1 MPPASAGTATSEA
14 DQNRIAP
21 VPGKPE
27 RFGADG
33 HGNSADGVS
42 VRELIFLAGL
52 FVNIGANFAT
62 NSGSQRA
69 RKLNKS
75 RN

>member
-27 RFGADG
+27 RLGADG
-33 HGNSADGVS
+33 DGSSPDGATVF
-42 VRELIFLAGL
+42 ELVILAGL
-52 FVNIGANFAT
+52 FANDVAYPGPQWA
-62 NSGSQRA
+62 NRLSE
-69 RKLNKS
+69 S
-75 RN
+75 RD